1 MKKQNN
7 VFKTMSKTEMDLL
20 TAEVKEVLAKDFIAT
35 EKVFSVADLWH
46 IQRSKKRNPGR
57 RFLV

>member
-7 VFKTMSKTEMDLL
+7 QFETISKAQMDLL
-20 TAEVKEVLAKDFIAT
+20 TAEVKETLAKDFIAP
-35 EKVFSVADLWH
+35 EKVFNTTDLWN
-46 IQRSKKRNPGR
+46 IQRNMKRNSGR